1 MEAVK
6 QGSCTV
12 GLRSKDF
19 AVLVALKR
27 SPSDL
32 ASFQKKI
39 IKIDAHVG
47 AAFSGLTSD
56 ARVLGYFLVDVE
68 TL

>member
-12 GLRSKDF
+12 GLRSNTH
-19 AVLVALKR
+19 AIVVALKR
-27 SPSDL
+27 SNSEL

-39 IKIDAHVG
+39 IKVDNHVG
-47 AAFSGLTSD
+47 VGFSGLTSD
-56 ARVLGYFLVDVE
+56 ARVLRYHLG
-68 TL
+68 